1 MVILIHQMY
10 YLIQIKKIH
19 VMQRTVHIVNYIM
32 YEYNRSRLWQ
42 IVKFWLLYHYILFN
56 YSEFHV
62 DYYYFDSRLIVD
74 VQSKI
79 HFFLCLALFLS
90 SFRSVRSS
98 IIPYYIQVIQF
109 ETMFRSVLDMSEY
122 LQ

>member
-10 YLIQIKKIH
+10 YLIQIKKMH
-19 VMQRTVHIVNYIM
+19 VMQRTVHILNYIM
-32 YEYNRSRLWQ
+32 YEYNRSGLWQ

-62 DYYYFDSRLIVD
+62 DYYYFDSKLIVD

-79 HFFLCLALFLS
+79 HFFC
-90 SFRSVRSS
+90 V
-98 IIPYYIQVIQF
+98 
-109 ETMFRSVLDMSEY
+109 
-122 LQ
+122 

>member
-1 MVILIHQMY
+1 MVIPIHQMY

-19 VMQRTVHIVNYIM
+19 VMQRTVRILNYIM

-62 DYYYFDSRLIVD
+62 DYYYFDSKLIVY

-79 HFFLCLALFLS
+79 HFFVS
-90 SFRSVRSS
+90 SFVF
-98 IIPYYIQVIQF
+98 V
-109 ETMFRSVLDMSEY
+109 
-122 LQ
+122 

>member
-1 MVILIHQMY
+1 MVILINQMY

-19 VMQRTVHIVNYIM
+19 VMQRTVHILNYIM

-62 DYYYFDSRLIVD
+62 DYDYFDSKLIVD

-79 HFFLCLALFLS
+79 HFFLCLDLFLS

>member
-19 VMQRTVHIVNYIM
+19 VMQRTVHILNYIM

-62 DYYYFDSRLIVD
+62 DYYYFDSKLIVD